1 MKSVE
6 KIAATLLIS
15 VSIILM
21 VLFAYV
27 ATGRPLTQVEAI
39 GLQFLAL
46 FAGLLGSYIFGR
58 QVSRGSIGEI
68 IKPYARSAFRRLISL
83 YRSLSRVARII
94 EEDGHGDATSKISI
108 IKAIVV
114 EQIATANDALADWED
129 VVPES
134 VEELRREMKIE
145 QQRESNNG

>member
-15 VSIILM
+15 VSIVFM

-27 ATGRPLTQVEAI
+27 ATRRPLTPVEAI
-39 GLQFLAL
+39 GLQFFGL

-58 QVSRGSIGEI
+58 QGSIGEI

-83 YRSLSRVARII
+83 YFSLSRVARII
-94 EEDGHGDATSKISI
+94 EEDKHGDATSKINI

-114 EQIATANDALADWED
+114 EQIATANDALEDWQD

-134 VEELRREMKIE
+134 VEELRRGMKIE
-145 QQRESNNG
+145 EQRESNNG